1 MIPSSKEAKEIM
13 LWRKIIHEASVLLIA
28 ALLLSTSIAATADS
42 TNNEIYLTS
51 DPTVNI
57 QPQPNI
63 EGRALLW
70 DQYDTDGINGLSH
83 ADPATSGIAARA
95 LLDDFEIPP
104 GDIWELTDFH
114 SFNLWNTMQ
123 PGVGTDFHLE
133 FWTDNGGAPGTP
145 IVTATT
151 VTYSEAG
158 TGRTW
163 FGRPEMEITY
173 VYNPIIL
180 NEGRYW
186 IYAYVTGPE
195 NCFWMARSVVWGTEC
210 WTDYSDLPPMG
221 PGSIIFGT
229 PYDLAFQL
237 TGDVLP
243 PPTPD
248 LDCDGSLSWI
258 DIPAGST
265 VNGEFFVGNI
275 GTPGSTLAWKV
286 ESWPTWGTWTFTP
299 DLGTLGA
306 SVWETIIVEVV
317 APDETEKEFTGKV
330 KVINID
336 DPADFCEIDVILKTP
351 HAKPYMFPFIS
362 YLHQRFPNL
371 LPVLSYLLGL

>member
-1 MIPSSKEAKEIM
+1 MLQFIKEAKYM
-13 LWRKIIHEASVLLIA
+13 LNRRNIINGASVLLITA
-28 ALLLSTSIAATADS
+28 ILLFTSFAVTADS
-42 TNNEIYLTS
+42 TNDGIYLTS
-51 DPTVNI
+51 DPVVNI
-57 QPQPNI
+57 QPQPNT

-70 DQYDTDGINGLSH
+70 DQYDTDGVNGLSH
-83 ADPATSGIAARA
+83 ADPVTSGVAARA

-104 GDIWELTDFH
+104 EEIWELTDFH
-114 SFNLWNTMQ
+114 SLNLWNTMQ

-133 FWTDNGGAPGTP
+133 FWTDNGGVPGTP

-173 VYNPIIL
+173 IYDPIIL

-195 NCFWMARSVVWGTEC
+195 NCFWMARSVIWGTEC
-210 WTDYSDLPPMG
+210 WTDYSDMPPMG

-229 PYDLAFQL
+229 PFDLAFQL
-237 TGDVLP
+237 TGDVIP
-243 PPTPD
+243 PPIPD
-248 LDCDGSLSWI
+248 LSCDGALSWV

-265 VNGEFFVGNI
+265 VNGDFSVGNI

-299 DLGTLGA
+299 EIGTLGA
-306 SVWETIIVEVV
+306 GVWETITVEVV
-317 APDETEKEFTGKV
+317 VPDETNKEFTGVV

-336 DPADFCEIDVILKTP
+336 DPTDFCEIDVILKTP
-351 HAKPYMFPFIS
+351 IAKPYTYPFIS
-362 YLHQRFPNL
+362 YLHHFQIT
-371 LPVLSYLLGL
+371 